1 MPAQASAASEGF
13 PRLREGDKAYS
24 PRSYVDS
31 RENLLFTFLICL
43 GTMDADPV
51 VKRFWWG
58 VIIFSVVAVALA
70 LVLGILGVSLV
81 YWMV

>member
-1 MPAQASAASEGF
+1 
-13 PRLREGDKAYS
+13 
-24 PRSYVDS
+24 
-31 RENLLFTFLICL
+31 
-43 GTMDADPV
+43 MDADPV